1 MSQRLQRIPVIAR
14 AALTICVLLAM
25 AACSSSPR
33 YRRGPGDGAEVTIGN
48 ETVAVDGRTVLKK
61 AERYLGTPYRFGGT
75 TSKGLDCSGL
85 VYTVYAAIGISLPRT
100 SSDQA
105 TFGAAVSR
113 KELLKGDLVFF
124 KTGKGNRVTHV
135 GIYAGSGEFI
145 HASTRSRR
153 VKYDRLDNQYFRNRY
168 VTARRVL

>member
-1 MSQRLQRIPVIAR
+1 MAVRFSRIPIVAR
-14 AALTICVLLAM
+14 AALAVGVLLGL

-33 YRRGPGDGAEVTIGN
+33 YRKGPSGGSEVSIGDR
-48 ETVAVDGRTVLKK
+48 TVAVDGRSVLSK
-61 AERYLGTPYRFGGT
+61 AQNYLGTPYRLGGT
-75 TSKGLDCSGL
+75 TAKGLDCSGL
-85 VYTVYAAIGISLPRT
+85 VYTVYRALGISLPRT
-100 SSDQA
+100 SRAQA
-105 TFGAAVSR
+105 GFGASVSR
-113 KELLKGDLVFF
+113 NELIKGDLVFF
-124 KTGKGNRVTHV
+124 KTGKGSRVSHV